1 MANDA
6 FETIINFTF
15 IKNDQIIITR
25 AVHGQKDTWRPIVE
39 LSSEQKDETK

>member
-25 AVHGQKDTWRPIVE
+25 AAHGQKDAWRSVVE
-39 LSSEQKDETK
+39 LCSEHID